1 MSSTSANTDF
11 QLCASSRTPMA
22 PEAAVR
28 TSEVRRVPQRPR
40 PLAASLPK
48 PPWASDARSPEF
60 GRLDAG
66 NVALG
71 HEEWNEKW
79 DAATRAVKEM
89 AENLQFVHD
98 DSADDDDSADASY
111 RPHPSLMA
119 EWDRQV
125 QAVQEAAKLAVQA
138 ADGNMKAGTDDCED
152 SDADDDDDESFMDGD
167 LESVNSSQEDA
178 SHMEFVSLGEICDIK
193 FTREVRGDVSLDES
207 SDDSECPHQALH

>member
-28 TSEVRRVPQRPR
+28 TFEVRRVPQRCR
-40 PLAASLPK
+40 PVAASYSK
-48 PPWASDARSPEF
+48 PPWASDARSAEF

-66 NVALG
+66 NAALG
-71 HEEWNEKW
+71 HDEWNEKW

-98 DSADDDDSADASY
+98 DSADDDDSADASF

-125 QAVQEAAKLAVQA
+125 QAVQDAAKLAVQA
-138 ADGNMKAGTDDCED
+138 ADGHMEAGNDDCED
-152 SDADDDDDESFMDGD
+152 SDTVDDDDESIMDGD
-167 LESVNSSQEDA
+167 LQSVNSSHEEP
-178 SHMEFVSLGEICDIK
+178 SPMEFVSLGEICNIK
-193 FTREVRGDVSLDES
+193 LTREVRGDVSLDDS
-207 SDDSECPHQALH
+207 SDDSECSHQALH